1 MTIGPSPP
9 PAHALHLPL
18 SATAASNLKE
28 GGNMEGVRAKV
39 RRLEMTNERS
49 PLWGWEPLAPFTVL
63 TVSSD
68 TIEFPPYSVPAR
80 SVQSAVAYSVKLPG
94 LGRIPWTIT
103 LRLRTQDGIYDLLL
117 DAKALRSLQFP
128 FPIRHAEAQMFP
140 LYIDRAIKVLLLVL
154 AAAIALFL
162 LYS

>member
-1 MTIGPSPP
+1 
-9 PAHALHLPL
+9 
-18 SATAASNLKE
+18 
-28 GGNMEGVRAKV
+28 MEGVRAKV
-39 RRLEMTNERS
+39 RRLELTKERS

-63 TVSSD
+63 TVSGD

-103 LRLRTQDGIYDLLL
+103 LRLRTQDGIYDLLV
-117 DAKALRSLQFP
+117 DAKVFRSLHFP
-128 FPIRHAEAQMFP
+128 FLVRHDEAQMFP
-140 LYIDRAIKVLLLVL
+140 LYIDRAIKVLLLAL
-154 AAAIALFL
+154 AAVMTLFL

>member
-1 MTIGPSPP
+1 
-9 PAHALHLPL
+9 
-18 SATAASNLKE
+18 
-28 GGNMEGVRAKV
+28 MEGVRVKV
-39 RRLEMTNERS
+39 RCLELTKERS
-49 PLWGWEPLAPFTVL
+49 PLWGWDPFAPFTVL
-63 TVSSD
+63 NVSSD
-68 TIEFPPYSVPAR
+68 TIDFLPHSVPVR

-117 DAKALRSLQFP
+117 DAKAFRSLQFP
-128 FPIRHAEAQMFP
+128 FYVRHDEAQMFP

-154 AAAIALFL
+154 AAAMTLFL